1 MNNDHIN
8 PGHIFKIKGTQ
19 ELIKKYHGYFEKWE
33 ELTTILW
40 KGMKLGGFELP
51 PYHDYV
57 EKLIHEGGTFAS
69 IVITEL
75 GNIEYYTK
83 NPDKIPKRS
92 VDEMTHKMYHNFMM
106 FLIFYESVSI
116 FYENVYKENL

>member
-19 ELIKKYHGYFEKWE
+19 ELTKKYYGYFEKWE
-33 ELTTILW
+33 ELITILW
-40 KGMKLGGFELP
+40 KGMNLGGFELP

-57 EKLIHEGGTFAS
+57 RKLIHEGATFAV
-69 IVITEL
+69 IAITEL